1 MYIDLERIQ
10 KDEVKLSDDISK
22 LETEKEKVAKKI
34 ELIDQTLQEFSDKIV
49 ELEKPIENRNDE
61 QAKNKYDMRKP
72 CKFNNRGYCSQK
84 ERCQFFHA
92 ETVCDIY
99 RETGHCWKP
108 ICRERHPKT
117 CWYSG
122 ECFRGESCRY
132 LHHELSCEKCEKC
145 ATIRYHCEFCN
156 KDFCERCTTDEAHT
170 KNIYTNNEDPKCT
183 NIHQ

>member
-92 ETVCDIY
+92 VALIHTSAHRRTCSTLALAVS
-99 RETGHCWKP
+99 RGSGTNAATPSRRQTGP
-108 ICRERHPKT
+108 IDGYMVPR
-117 CWYSG
+117 S
-122 ECFRGESCRY
+122 
-132 LHHELSCEKCEKC
+132 EL
-145 ATIRYHCEFCN
+145 
-156 KDFCERCTTDEAHT
+156 
-170 KNIYTNNEDPKCT
+170 
-183 NIHQ
+183 